1 MAGDSLVHV
10 DAAHA
15 AGYTGQGTTIAIL
28 DTGIDD
34 RNPDLDRRVVA
45 EHCFVPPDGCPNGT
59 GEQDG
64 AGSAQDDQGH
74 GTEIASVVADTAPAA
89 SLVIVKVADANGRS
103 SAAQIEAG
111 LDWVRA
117 NQPDAKVVNVSLA
130 GDIPLSGD
138 CSRLTASLQAYAA
151 SVDALRAAGA
161 SVFAAAGNGGRTNGL
176 PARFPP
182 TVAVGAVYTR
192 SVGSFTAPDIC
203 VDRETSAD
211 RLACFSNT
219 SSELDLLAA
228 GLPIDATGLGGTKL
242 SIAGTSAAS
251 AQAAGVAAL
260 LLQADPGP
268 TPDALLGLLRE
279 TGTPVADPRNHVLQP
294 SVPRIDAAA
303 ALARLTQQ
311 PIPLLPAPRL
321 VPRLAVSLHRITFG
335 RIRVHGSARRVLTIH
350 NAGDG
355 TLAVRVSSTSRALSV
370 GPARLRLSGKPGA
383 VSLVFRPTRI
393 GRYSGRVRLAT
404 DDPSQPVVTIPF
416 SGVATG

>member
-1 MAGDSLVHV
+1 
-10 DAAHA
+10 
-15 AGYTGQGTTIAIL
+15 
-28 DTGIDD
+28 
-34 RNPDLDRRVVA
+34 
-45 EHCFVPPDGCPNGT
+45 
-59 GEQDG
+59 
-64 AGSAQDDQGH
+64 
-74 GTEIASVVADTAPAA
+74 
-89 SLVIVKVADANGRS
+89 
-103 SAAQIEAG
+103 
-111 LDWVRA
+111 VRA
-117 NQPDAKVVNVSLA
+117 NHPDAKVVNVSLV

-176 PARFPP
+176 PAPACFPP

-192 SVGSFTAPDIC
+192 SIGSFTAPDIC

-228 GLPIDATGLGGTKL
+228 GLLIAATGLGGTEL

-260 LLQADPGP
+260 LLQADPRL

-279 TGTPVADPRNHVLQP
+279 TGTPVTDRRSHVLQA

-303 ALARLTQQ
+303 ALARLTQH
-311 PIPLLPAPRL
+311 PIPLLPAPLL
-321 VPRLAVSLHRITFG
+321 VPKLAVSLHRITFG
-335 RIRVHGSARRVLTIH
+335 RTRVHGSARRVLTIH

-355 TLAVRVSSTSRALSV
+355 TVTVRVSSTSRALSV
-370 GPARLRLSGKPGA
+370 GPERLRLSGKPGA

-416 SGVATG
+416 NGVATG